1 MVLVVYTMCIL
12 IYRRIYLHIWFILI
26 YSSTYQYILRY
37 TMSIALY
44 AMFSFK
50 KRFAKLCI
58 ISGNRTHDLM
68 HTARLRWP
76 LHHQRLCRHKFVPG
90 ISLSARTRLHCG
102 KNVTLRLVSDIWR
115 GAYRATRTGH
125 GVTSLGLPGP
135 GPDSEV
141 RALRLRLRRPVTG
154 LGAGAAIS
162 ACGPA

>member
-1 MVLVVYTMCIL
+1 
-12 IYRRIYLHIWFILI
+12 
-26 YSSTYQYILRY
+26 
-37 TMSIALY
+37 MSIALY
-44 AMFSFK
+44 TMFSLK

-76 LHHQRLCRHKFVPG
+76 LHHQRLCRHKFVHG

-102 KNVTLRLVSDIWR
+102 KNVTLRLVSDILR
-115 GAYRATRTGH
+115 GAHRATRTGH

-141 RALRLRLRRPVTG
+141 RALRLLRLVTG
-154 LGAGAAIS
+154 LELEMPSVLAARPSAMRVPSQTAGTRLLKPDWRH
-162 ACGPA
+162 CKTK